1 MNEVYLL
8 PFRTNKIYGRPRKR
22 KDSAESSRLRLRL
35 RQTKSAMGDLISDC
49 TALGVK
55 QARLYHRLL
64 YGTGEV
70 DTVLVTKK
78 GNSHAGI
85 A

>member
-1 MNEVYLL
+1 VLKVAVYVCGYDK
-8 PFRTNKIYGRPRKR
+8 N
-22 KDSAESSRLRLRL
+22 
-35 RQTKSAMGDLISDC
+35 KSAMGDLISDC

-70 DTVLVTKK
+70 DTVLLTQK
-78 GNSHAGI
+78 GNSHTGI
-85 A
+85 V

>member
-1 MNEVYLL
+1 M
-8 PFRTNKIYGRPRKR
+8 KPRKR
-22 KDSAESSRLRLRL
+22 IDSAESSRLRLRL

-55 QARLYHRLL
+55 QARLYHRLM

-70 DTVLVTKK
+70 ADAL
-78 GNSHAGI
+78 
-85 A
+85 